1 MKTYNAK
8 EVGGILRIQQKTV
21 AARALYLGFIKNNH
35 NKWSFDLSQIER
47 IKAYIPKR
55 FNNTK
60 FSFSDDGEYLIINS
74 KLNTQEI

>member
-1 MKTYNAK
+1 MRTYNAK
-8 EVGGILRIQQKTV
+8 EVGDILMIQQKTV
-21 AARALYLGFIKNNH
+21 ASRALFLGLKKNNH

-74 KLNTQEI
+74 KLNAQ